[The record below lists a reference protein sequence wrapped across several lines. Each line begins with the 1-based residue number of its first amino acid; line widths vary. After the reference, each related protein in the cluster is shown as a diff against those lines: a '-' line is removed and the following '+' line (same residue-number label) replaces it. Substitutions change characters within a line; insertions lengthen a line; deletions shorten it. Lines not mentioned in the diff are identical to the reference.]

1 MKIETVQILRGAQC
15 VLTEH
20 RIDPGEKCYWVQ
32 GVGCFRQDL
41 TPEDIQEY
49 LDETR
54 ELTDRELAEGM
65 ACELEAALLELKRR
79 GADVE
84 IDTEAFQQY
93 RSKYPRQDS

>member
-20 RIDPGEKCYWVQ
+20 QIDPGEKCYWVQ
-32 GVGCFRQDL
+32 GVGYFRQDL
-41 TPEDIQEY
+41 TPEDIQEF

-54 ELTDRELAEGM
+54 ELTIRELAEGM

-93 RSKYPRQDS
+93 RSNYPRQDS